1 MSSTVGNIVSNYS
14 GGAANANPS
23 LSLGGVRSSIP
34 IGSQILSVPIQV
46 TGVSV
51 KFAHNNPQGAGTLKY
66 TLTGNT
72 LSWRPPSSATDY
84 AKPIIASGEYILGDP
99 VEGFI
104 VVDVATASL
113 PAGSRTDTIG
123 VTPAFGALWDS
134 VQPSE
139 SLSGSTEYRCTYI
152 RNTGDT
158 ILYNVKVWILS
169 QTTGQDSVAIALDP
183 AGKGNGTT
191 TGVAIVI
198 ANEKDTGNALAAV
211 TFSTPAG
218 IGEALLVGDLAP
230 NECHALWE
238 KRIVP
243 SNTTQQALQNNYT
256 IGVGAD
262 I

>member
-1 MSSTVGNIVSNYS
+1 MASSVGNVVCNYS

-23 LSLGGVRSSIP
+23 LSLGGVRSNKP
-34 IGSQILSVPIQV
+34 IGSQVLSTPVQV
-46 TGVSV
+46 TGVTV

-66 TLTGNT
+66 TLTGST

-84 AKPIIASGEYILGDP
+84 SKPVIASGEYILGDP

-104 VVDVATASL
+104 VVDVVTGSL

-123 VTPAFGALWDS
+123 VTPSFGALWDT

-139 SLSGSTEYRCTYI
+139 SLAGSTEYRCTYI
-152 RNTGDT
+152 YNSGDT

-169 QTTGQDSVAIALDP
+169 QTVGQDSVAIALDP
-183 AGKGNGTT
+183 AGKGNGST

-198 ANEKDTGNALAAV
+198 ANEKDTGNALAGV

-218 IGEALLVGDLAP
+218 IGEALLIGDLLPA
-230 NECHALWE
+230 ECHAIWE

-243 SNTTQQALQNNYT
+243 SNTTQQTLQNNYT
-256 IGVGAD
+256 IGIGAD